1 MRISVERSGG
11 FAGIP
16 LTKEVD
22 ERDLP
27 PSLISMA
34 KKIILGKN
42 QFSLPMKSSP
52 RGAADHY
59 IYKISIEDGGNQT
72 IINCDQYN
80 IKNDLKVLVNHILK
94 DT

>member
-1 MRISVERSGG
+1 VRISVERSGG

-16 LTKEVD
+16 LTKKID
-22 ERDLP
+22 ESDLP

-34 KKIILGKN
+34 KKIILDKN
-42 QFSLPMKSSP
+42 QFSLPMKSPP

-59 IYKISIEDGGNQT
+59 FYKISIEDGGKQT

-80 IKNDLKVLVNHILK
+80 IKNDLKLLVNHILK